1 MIAFLGEIMFN
12 SGIKFSGKKIE
23 KLDIMPRER
32 TDDVN
37 VSWK

>member
-1 MIAFLGEIMFN
+1 MIAFIGEIMLK
-12 SGIKFSGKKIE
+12 SGIKVEGKDIE

-32 TDDVN
+32 TDDVV